1 MSEKGYMV
9 RIKLVTRFVISATVP
24 AHWGKNSEDYEEFIK
39 LDLRQVHLIAEGC
52 WHLFFLFNC

>member
-9 RIKLVTRFVISATVP
+9 RIKLITRFVISATVP

-39 LDLRQVHLIAEGC
+39 LDLWQVHLIAEGC
-52 WHLFFLFNC
+52 